1 MYLCLEILCNKEYSK
16 CTMYVTTL
24 KKEKEEGEE
33 VYITLNTVYCY
44 YFELRGNLKLHIA
57 NTSEMHST
65 RNSEWVRRKTARGSK
80 GNGEKLR

>member
-1 MYLCLEILCNKEYSK
+1 MYITIYKE
-16 CTMYVTTL
+16 
-24 KKEKEEGEE
+24 EKEEEE
-33 VYITLNTVYCY
+33 GYITRYTVYRY

>member
-1 MYLCLEILCNKEYSK
+1 MEILCNKEYSK
-16 CTMYVTTL
+16 CTMYMTTF
-24 KKEKEEGEE
+24 KEEKEEEAE
-33 VYITLNTVYCY
+33 YITRNTVYCY